1 MEHLNLCI
9 SLLRHSPH
17 HPPCQSP
24 RFPSTDVGRR
34 RRALENPSAGYGNL
48 SPLCPPPPNPPLWV
62 GGPLPPW
69 PRRARG
75 PYLLRFPGPEASP
88 PCAGQRGAGTQTGV
102 TTAPK
107 AASLCSS
114 RSRDGTA
121 SPRSSPPT
129 PEAAAAGAPP
139 SRLAHTHNPLGLFV
153 LWGYRSVTQLA
164 PLQSEGP
171 QVASP
176 PCGWSLPFSGY
187 LEGSATPSTSPTPAP
202 GFGFFCFLSSLAVRH
217 HLQPPFTPS
226 LP

>member
-1 MEHLNLCI
+1 MFPKKPGCEATWPGLAALI
-9 SLLRHSPH
+9 PRAGLWVRRSAAALRQRAGPGALTCSA
-17 HPPCQSP
+17 SP
-24 RFPSTDVGRR
+24 RARCQPAVRR
-34 RRALENPSAGYGNL
+34 
-48 SPLCPPPPNPPLWV
+48 
-62 GGPLPPW
+62 
-69 PRRARG
+69 
-75 PYLLRFPGPEASP
+75 
-88 PCAGQRGAGTQTGV
+88 QRGAGTQTGV
-102 TTAPK
+102 TTALK